1 MIVLLMVE
9 SLGEKLHKLV
19 QDREYIEGDLME
31 TLEMKTLIPEMKIAV
46 DGIISRFNSTE
57 ERNNVRDV
65 EQQKLF
71 KMKQKRWKITINEL
85 WSKFKIGQIN
95 V

>member
-1 MIVLLMVE
+1 MIILLMVE

-31 TLEMKTLIPEMKIAV
+31 TLEMKTLIPGVKIAV

-57 ERNNVRDV
+57 ERNNVHDV
-65 EQQKLF
+65 EQ
-71 KMKQKRWKITINEL
+71 
-85 WSKFKIGQIN
+85 
-95 V
+95 

>member
-46 DGIISRFNSTE
+46 GDIIRRFNSTE
-57 ERNNVRDV
+57 ERNDVHDV
-65 EQQKLF
+65 EQ
-71 KMKQKRWKITINEL
+71 
-85 WSKFKIGQIN
+85 
-95 V
+95 